1 MYNLTIHSHLYRI
14 LTPSGSNFLDFG
26 SVIINSPT
34 IRVVQFENLTNSP
47 LLLDLMASQPEDVE
61 LFLKAEDAPKRN
73 ITAPLGKYPAVT
85 SGIIERVTSPPT
97 AGGELKERF
106 METMREL
113 SDKADKGESKAKTKK
128 TKEKVREKSDARSK
142 AANHEENG
150 GPSKSIGAVMVAA
163 LKKGSRGKPVQL
175 YGNAVVYKDRS
186 LLEDHEY
193 LDLAAGPPVA
203 AHRSSPRSKRT
214 QLLDSIELEDKT
226 KLSGQHPKIP
236 KLDFAASAKATGL
249 LRKDPK
255 SKKKSSPPTA
265 EVPIS
270 PKLPIFTTPA
280 PSITTTSTATVVPN
294 SPSTPVPSLA
304 SVMTAIASLSDNAA
318 KSPALTAKRV
328 DPKDVGGDVS
338 KMTVDELLIAIERQ
352 DSQRTSITHAT
363 LDEEEAYVRRAMTLR
378 KELQNL
384 ISTTQLVPARTL
396 SVGSK
401 GSCKLIVIMTPNGS
415 TRPHVSTKAK
425 RADSRIFIKL
435 GDFDRSLLNGGGAA
449 NGAATADL
457 GDLPVRDLVIRSSC
471 VRSVLEVGQSS
482 INFGGCEKGE
492 VKSKTIVVQVS

>member
-1 MYNLTIHSHLYRI
+1 VYNLTIHSHLYRI

-34 IRVVQFENLTNSP
+34 IRVVQFDNLTNSP

-73 ITAPLGKYPAVT
+73 ITAPLGKYPAAT
-85 SGIIERVTSPPT
+85 SGMIERVTSPPT

-113 SDKADKGESKAKTKK
+113 SDKADKGESKAKSKK

-150 GPSKSIGAVMVAA
+150 GPAKSIGAVMVAA

-249 LRKDPK
+249 LKKDSKP
-255 SKKKSSPPTA
+255 KKKSSTPAAEIPTSPRPPMAATPGPSSTA
-265 EVPIS
+265 AVPI
-270 PKLPIFTTPA
+270 PPD
-280 PSITTTSTATVVPN
+280 
-294 SPSTPVPSLA
+294 TPVPSLA
-304 SVMTAIASLSDNAA
+304 SVMTAIASLTDHAS

-328 DPKDVGGDVS
+328 DPKEVGGDVS

-352 DSQRTSITHAT
+352 DSQKTSITHAT
-363 LDEEEAYVRRAMTLR
+363 LDEEEAYVRKAMTLR

-384 ISTTQLVPARTL
+384 ISTAQLVPARTL
-396 SVGSK
+396 SIGPK

-471 VRSVLEVGQSS
+471 VRSVLEVGQTS
-482 INFGGCEKGE
+482 INFGSCEKGE
-492 VKSKTIVVQVS
+492 VKSKTIVVQVSV